1 MNLSTV
7 RNRPSPQTQIDIFD
21 NWSYRLPLKDVKS
34 GEWDSFFFKPHWI
47 DRCEQ
52 FFGELKGFRSL
63 EMGPNEGEITYH
75 LFNHGIRDLTSIETR
90 SANFLKCLIVKN
102 IFRMD
107 SVRLMCGDAL
117 LHLKE
122 NTYDMCY
129 CAGVFYHA
137 KDPLD
142 FIQSLSKGCKRL
154 LLTTHYYNENCILYD
169 KRNVDEQRSAQVEW
183 NVDVDNVEHFNISEK
198 TFRKFKHFY
207 AKGLNHEIY
216 GHGGIENYAYIVPLK
231 DTIEAFECMGWKI
244 LGMED
249 HPNHHRGSWA
259 CLYAENKS
267 I

>member
-7 RNRPSPQTQIDIFD
+7 RSKPTPQTQVDIF

-34 GEWDSFFFKPHWI
+34 GEWDSFFIKPHWI
-47 DRCEQ
+47 ARCEE

-102 IFRMD
+102 LLRMD
-107 SVRLMCGDAL
+107 SVRMMCGDAL

-154 LLTTHYYNENCILYD
+154 LLATHYYNENCMLYD
-169 KRNVDEQRSAQVEW
+169 KRNVDEQNRAQVSW
-183 NVDVDNVEHFNISEK
+183 DIDVGNVEYFNISDK

-207 AKGLNHEIY
+207 QAGPAHELY
-216 GHGGIENYAYIVPLK
+216 GHGGVENYAYMVPLK
-231 DTIEAFECMGWKI
+231 DTIGAFECMGWKI

-249 HPNHHRGSWA
+249 HPNHPRGSWA
-259 CLYAENKS
+259 CLYAENNS